1 VAGRVAVFGSFM
13 MDLLAYVSR
22 RPRPGETVIG
32 NDFKMMV
39 GGKGFNQ
46 AVAAARAGAEVD
58 MIGRVG
64 QDAFGDSFLR
74 FLADEGIN
82 ANHVARDPDQ
92 GTGVGLPV
100 VEPDGTNA
108 IVIVPRANYV
118 TTPADV
124 RQSANTIAAADV
136 LLLQL
141 EVDMHA
147 SAEAAAIAKA
157 AGTTVVLNPAPGD
170 TLLPELVTRA
180 DILVP
185 NEIEAHHLA
194 NRPAGSDETVVARA
208 LLDLYELQ
216 AVLLTIGDRGV
227 IVATPKDTV
236 HVPASP
242 FLAVDTVGAGD
253 TFCGAFAAAI
263 SEGQRLDEA
272 VAFGNI
278 AAGISVTRHGGA
290 PAAPHR
296 EEIDRHI
303 SIGSSS

>member
-1 VAGRVAVFGSFM
+1 MPGRVAVFGSFM

-46 AVAAARAGAEVD
+46 AVAAARAGAQVD

-64 QDAFGDSFLR
+64 QDAFGDSFLS

-124 RQSANTIAAADV
+124 RESANTIAAADV

-194 NRPAGSDETVVARA
+194 NRPAGSDETVVART
-208 LLDLYELQ
+208 LLDLYELR

-236 HVPASP
+236 HIPASP

-263 SEGQRLDEA
+263 SEGRRLEEA

-290 PAAPHR
+290 PAAPRR

-303 SIGSSS
+303 SIGSGS